1 MLQKI
6 RDKISGWFAT
16 VFLGAI
22 AVVFIFW
29 GIRFESSATAS
40 AAKVNGERIPL
51 DKTRKAWQERQAQ
64 LQQVLRDELPDELV
78 KSEQKRLLDDMIRR
92 ELLKQQADKLGYRVG
107 DRKLADDA
115 DPVRG
120 AAGRRQV
127 FARSLC
133 GAAAPAGTHR
143 GRVRAA
149 ASRGAGDRRAA
160 QGHRDIRVS

>member
-64 LQQVLRDELPDELV
+64 LQQMLRDELPDELV

-107 DRKLADDA
+107 DHKLAA
-115 DPVRG
+115 TLTQFE
-120 AAGRRQV
+120 ALQV
-127 FARSLC
+127 DGKF
-133 GAAAPAGTHR
+133 
-143 GRVRAA
+143 
-149 ASRGAGDRRAA
+149 SRDRYVAL
-160 QGHRDIRVS
+160 